1 MIRYS
6 AFIVLAF
13 LSTLAATPAAEPLLT
28 RAGTLQDMT
37 EYRLDVVQTAD
48 NTADVHIYCSWN
60 CNSEFHFHDRVTD
73 RIVAAL
79 TPYETSPDIITI
91 WAAGQGYRVRVYRL
105 NGPRAAKVMD
115 QPSQTYPQLLLGDDN
130 SIQIAIHNPASTD
143 PERREVVTGQLWRSG
158 PGPYRPITAKAHHK
172 NYEAD
177 QLQTHVTQPAESSEE
192 TIAVRAISHIDGQ
205 TYQLDSIEYSG
216 KDPAEG
222 LMNRQIHIRCIA
234 NCRRTTPYSDDIMGG
249 VTAAFPAFDGSRDF
263 IVITT
268 TGSAYWINVYRIGPT
283 SITKVME
290 HGSKYYPTV
299 ITDTDGQT
307 DIILD
312 TPDDSYPRQKRSIIG
327 QIWRSTPQGY
337 VPVTNKKGGH

>member
-6 AFIVLAF
+6 AFMGLAF
-13 LSTLAATPAAEPLLT
+13 LGTLVAAPAAEPLLT
-28 RAGTLQDMT
+28 RAATLLDMT

-48 NTADVHIYCSWN
+48 GAADVHIYCGWN
-60 CNSEFHFHDRVTD
+60 CKSEFHVHDTVTD
-73 RIVAAL
+73 RIVAAI
-79 TPYETSPDIITI
+79 PAYETSPDIITV
-91 WAAGQGYRVRVYRL
+91 WSAGWGYRVRVYRI
-105 NGPRAAKVMD
+105 NRAGAAKVMD
-115 QPSQTYPQLLLGDDN
+115 QPSQTYPQHVFDTDGA
-130 SIQIAIHNPASTD
+130 IAIVTNMITAHASGVT
-143 PERREVVTGQLWRSG
+143 VTGQLWRSG

-177 QLQTHVTQPAESSEE
+177 QLRTQVTQPAESSEE
-192 TIAVRAISHIDGQ
+192 TIDVRAISHIDGE
-205 TYQLDSIEYSG
+205 TYQLDSVEYSG
-216 KDPAEG
+216 KDPAVG

-263 IVITT
+263 IVIMT
-268 TGSAYWINVYRIGPT
+268 TGSAYWINVYRIGRT
-283 SITKVME
+283 GIAKVMA

-299 ITDTDGQT
+299 VLSPDEQI

-312 TPDDSYPRQKRSIIG
+312 NPDDAYPRRKHPITG

-337 VPVTNKKGGH
+337 LPVINKKGGH